1 MFGNPA
7 EKPKGSRHRITMLA
21 EQLFEGEAEGLI
33 RKAIE
38 RALAGDST
46 ALRRDS
52 RSVLIKPGA

>member
-1 MFGNPA
+1 
-7 EKPKGSRHRITMLA
+7 MLA
-21 EQLFEGEAEGLI
+21 EQLFEREAEGVI